1 MDEVL
6 HSGRAEPR
14 HDPEMEAAMARAL
27 ILIHG
32 CAGLIR
38 EGWPPVGLPW
48 ERLVG
53 LFSDGRSAR

>member
-1 MDEVL
+1 MA
-6 HSGRAEPR
+6 RRTPAR
-14 HDPEMEAAMARAL
+14 PEMEAAMARAL

-53 LFSDGRSAR
+53 LFSESRSGR

>member
-1 MDEVL
+1 
-6 HSGRAEPR
+6 
-14 HDPEMEAAMARAL
+14 MARAL

-48 ERLVG
+48 ERLVV
-53 LFSDGRSAR
+53 LLSEAEVVR